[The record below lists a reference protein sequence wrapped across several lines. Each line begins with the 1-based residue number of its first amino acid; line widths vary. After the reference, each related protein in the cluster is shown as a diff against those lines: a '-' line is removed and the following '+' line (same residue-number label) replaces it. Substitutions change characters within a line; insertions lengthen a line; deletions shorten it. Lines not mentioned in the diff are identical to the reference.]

1 MMALPLANLTLW
13 VTPLWLLG
21 LGVSIGVAVLLVVY
35 GVLWLV
41 RPETGRSITRL
52 VQEGVLAPISYVV
65 LTLVAIVLVAG
76 PVSTTDRITESLGR
90 LWSVDDYQTTLELP
104 PRTEDF
110 EHGVSFL
117 ADELVRYEIESDQD
131 IRVAGE
137 AGAAYS
143 NPAAVV
149 LGDEPYEWTLRAKRP
164 RGFQGEVESLY
175 LTNEGDAAATVSLRF
190 KTDVRVPEV
199 HQLPVIAASVIAVY
213 LIYVLLHWL
222 APNVSNIAI
231 ATAKEACAQ
240 PLFLLFL
247 GLGATALIV
256 YIVIPYNTFGEDVKM
271 LKDSGLNTVMVL
283 AIVFALWTASVSV
296 AEEIE
301 GKTALTLLSKPI
313 SRRQFILGKYVGI
326 LWSVAVLFV
335 VLGAILLAT
344 ISFKVVYDARET
356 SNPTP
361 DWQEC
366 YGEMIQVVP
375 GLVLAFL
382 ETAALAA
389 VSVAIST
396 RLPMLPNLLIC
407 GSMYVVGNL
416 TPKIAQSAVGENP
429 FVQFFARFL
438 GLLLPVLDHFN
449 IQATIAAGLPVPFS
463 YLAWATLYCIVYCA
477 FAMLLALL
485 LFEDRDL
492 A

>member
-1 MMALPLANLTLW
+1 MIAPPLANLTLW

-21 LGVSIGVAVLLVVY
+21 LGVAIGAALLVAVY
-35 GVLWLV
+35 AVLWLAK
-41 RPETGRSITRL
+41 PEAGRSITRL
-52 VQEGVLAPISYVV
+52 VQEGVLAPVSYVV
-65 LTLVAIVLVAG
+65 LTFVALVLVAG
-76 PVSTTDRITESLGR
+76 PVSTTDRISESLGR
-90 LWSVDDYQTTLELP
+90 VWSVDDYRATIELP

-110 EHGVSFL
+110 VHELRFR
-117 ADELVRYEIESDQD
+117 ADELVRYVIRSDQD

-137 AGAAYS
+137 EGVAYTS
-143 NPAAVV
+143 PSAVV
-149 LGDEPYEWTLRAKRP
+149 LGDEPYEWTLRSKLP
-164 RGFQGEVESLY
+164 RGFQGEVEQLY
-175 LTNEGDAAATVSLRF
+175 LTNDGDAAATVSLRF

-199 HQLPVIAASVIAVY
+199 HQLPVIAASVVGFY
-213 LIYVLLHWL
+213 LLYVLIHWL
-222 APNVSNIAI
+222 LPSVSNIAI

-247 GLGATALIV
+247 TLGAAALIA

-271 LKDSGLNTVMVL
+271 LKDSGLNTIMVL

-313 SRRQFILGKYVGI
+313 SRRQFILGKYAGI

-335 VLGAILLAT
+335 VLGAVLLAT

-449 IQATIAAGLPVPFS
+449 IQATIAAGIPVPYS
-463 YLAWATLYCIVYCA
+463 YLGWAALYCIVYCV